1 MTQGVETQGDFE
13 NGFELSLDD
22 LDLDSHDILE
32 NAEDDTRKKQPYKEA
47 TIRPPT
53 RQEAL
58 LNQDD
63 IFGFDEV
70 FVKEPLSTLYI
81 SQEEIR
87 RLKGTNGKKVISTF
101 TGCAGSGTGFCWAG
115 YDELMAVEF
124 VDAARE
130 TIAKNYDSYIV
141 NPEQITPLALEVGKE
156 LGIDVKL
163 NSKRTVQGKVIP
175 PSVDWAETIL
185 KAPSPGDVDK
195 LRYETTIRA
204 LRQYGELGK
213 MSIWGDDI
221 RGLCPHA
228 IMEFLGLEP
237 GELDVFEGSPPCK
250 SFSPSGLRERGWAK
264 SGHYSDERHQRTDDL
279 FYEYL
284 RFLEAFRP
292 KTFIAENVT
301 GIGMGNAD
309 KEFLIPLVQSFT
321 ELGYTVEAKAINSKH
336 YSVPQSRPR
345 MLFQGVRADMY
356 YENGRRATPQWPMRA
371 NVQYTLQD
379 ALDVAEPF
387 NTEEHL
393 NHVRLDRQKDKEEPY
408 ETGRIWQR
416 LPMGGA
422 PENKAYQL
430 VRCHP
435 DAPVPTITA
444 TSAGNVP
451 AAGPT
456 HPRECR
462 KFTIP
467 ENKALFSFPQDYV
480 FTGTLDQQGERMGR
494 SVPPFLMK
502 QVADTL
508 SSIIDNVATIEGIDS
523 L

>member
-13 NGFELSLDD
+13 NGFELTLND
-22 LDLDSHDILE
+22 LELSNGDILE
-32 NAEDDTRKKQPYKEA
+32 NGDTTRKKQPYKEA
-47 TIRPPT
+47 TVRPPT

-70 FVKEPLSTLYI
+70 FVKPPLEEVYI

-87 RLKGTNGKKVISTF
+87 QLKGTNGKKVISTF
-101 TGCAGSGTGFCWAG
+101 TGCGGSGTGFCWSG

-130 TIAKNYDSYIV
+130 TLSKNYDSYIV
-141 NPEQITPLALEVGKE
+141 NPDQVTPIALEVGNE
-156 LGIDVKL
+156 LDIQVKIG
-163 NSKRTVQGKVIP
+163 SKRTVQGKSMLG
-175 PSVDWAETIL
+175 SVDWAETIL
-185 KAPSPGDVDK
+185 KAPSPELVEK

-204 LRQYGELGK
+204 LRKHGIPGK

-221 RGLCPHA
+221 RGLCPYA
-228 IMEFLGLEP
+228 IMDHLGLEP

-264 SGHYSDERHQRTDDL
+264 SSHYSEERHQRTDDL

-284 RFLEAFRP
+284 RFLAAFRP
-292 KTFIAENVT
+292 KAFIAENVT
-301 GIGMGNAD
+301 GIGMGAAD
-309 KEFLIPLVQSFT
+309 KEFLIPLMESFT
-321 ELGYTVEAKAINSKH
+321 ELGYTVEAKAINAKH
-336 YSVPQSRPR
+336 FSVPQSRPR

-356 YENGRRATPQWPMRA
+356 YESGRRATPRWPMRA
-371 NVQYTLQD
+371 NVQYTCED
-379 ALDVAEPF
+379 ALELAKPF
-387 NTEEHL
+387 NTPEYVE
-393 NHVRLDRQKDKEEPY
+393 HVRLDRQKGKETPY
-408 ETGRIWQR
+408 ETGLIWQK
-416 LPMGGA
+416 LPIGGS

-430 VRCHP
+430 IRCHP

-456 HPRECR
+456 HPHECR

-467 ENKALFSFPQDYV
+467 ENKAIFSFPQDYV

-494 SVPPFLMK
+494 SVPPYLMK

-508 SSIIDNVATIEGIDS
+508 SSIIDEVATIEGIDS